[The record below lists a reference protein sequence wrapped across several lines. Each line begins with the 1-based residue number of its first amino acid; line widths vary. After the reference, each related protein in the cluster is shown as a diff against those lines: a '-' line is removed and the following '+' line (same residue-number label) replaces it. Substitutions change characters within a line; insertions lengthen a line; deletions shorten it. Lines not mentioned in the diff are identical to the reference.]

1 MHEVSIAE
9 SIRDIAE
16 DYASREQLRSFRA
29 IDLEIGALSG
39 IEVDALTFAMEVV
52 FRNSVLDGAEVRI
65 THIPGEARCTDCGQ
79 SFSVE
84 DVFTPCPRCNGAR
97 ADILRGEEL
106 RVLSL
111 LVEE

>member
-1 MHEVSIAE
+1 MHEISIAE

-65 THIPGEARCTDCGQ
+65 THVAGEARCSNCGHC
-79 SFSVE
+79 FAVE
-84 DVFTPCPRCNGAR
+84 DAFTPCPECADTR

-111 LVEE
+111 HVEE